1 MFERCQEFQK
11 NITTITSIFRAV
23 EWDYLE
29 PCSYVIW
36 HHGACNTRN
45 SPILWTFIKFI
56 TNNLVRTFP
65 QSGGTL
71 ALHRLAM
78 SFTAQETLKMITK
91 FEAVDVVKW
100 LATVIQLIGYAM
112 TGLNFVPYNIYMF
125 FIGIFLWFAVGFMW
139 KDKAIMVV
147 HIGAFV
153 SLLAGYLYAWQ
164 SVKLRDRLYDR
175 ELQRLTSDRE

>member
-1 MFERCQEFQK
+1 M
-11 NITTITSIFRAV
+11 N
-23 EWDYLE
+23 
-29 PCSYVIW
+29 
-36 HHGACNTRN
+36 
-45 SPILWTFIKFI
+45 
-56 TNNLVRTFP
+56 
-65 QSGGTL
+65 
-71 ALHRLAM
+71 
-78 SFTAQETLKMITK
+78 FTAQETLKIITK

-153 SLLAGYLYAWQ
+153 SLLAGYLYA
-164 SVKLRDRLYDR
+164 
-175 ELQRLTSDRE
+175 